1 MLEFFF
7 PHPDPL
13 ITSMANFAHLASLVV
28 ALGFV
33 LGLVFG
39 AVAHKANF
47 CTMGAVADVV
57 NVGDWGRMRM
67 WLLAIAVAVAGAN
80 ALDWVGLVD
89 LSRSAYPAAR
99 CPWIAYIV
107 GGFLFGIGMT
117 LASGCGSRSVVRV
130 GGGNLKSLVVLVFLA
145 ISADMTIR
153 GLFAPA
159 RVEVLGAVAMQF
171 DQGQDLPWVVATQLG
186 VGRHG
191 LQLWITAL
199 IVMPLL
205 FFVFKD
211 RTFRATREQV
221 FGGLVLGLVIVA
233 GWYVTGHIGF
243 IAEDPDTLQEAY
255 LGSRTARPESLTY
268 VGPVANTL
276 EWLQFR
282 TDESSQLSFG
292 VAVVA
297 GTLLGSFAYAILTRN
312 FRWESFASAG
322 DTRNHIIGGILMGFG
337 GVTAMGCTIGQG
349 ITGLSTLAVGSFLVF
364 FSIIAGAAA
373 TMKVQYWRMLKE
385 A

>member
-1 MLEFFF
+1 
-7 PHPDPL
+7 
-13 ITSMANFAHLASLVV
+13 MANFAHLASLVV
-28 ALGFV
+28 ALGLV

-57 NVGDWGRMRM
+57 TSGDWGRMRM

-145 ISADMTIR
+145 ISADMTMR

-171 DQGQDLPWVVATQLG
+171 DQGQDLPWVVATQFG

-199 IVMPLL
+199 IVVPLL

-276 EWLQFR
+276 EWLQFW
-282 TDESSQLSFG
+282 TDKSSQLSFG

-349 ITGLSTLAVGSFLVF
+349 ISGLSTLAVGSFLVF

-373 TMKVQYWRMLKE
+373 TMKVQYRRMLKE

>member
-1 MLEFFF
+1 ME
-7 PHPDPL
+7 
-13 ITSMANFAHLASLVV
+13 NFSQLASLVV
-28 ALGFV
+28 ALGFI

-57 NVGDWGRMRM
+57 SFGDWGRMRM

-80 ALDWVGLVD
+80 ALDWTGLVD

-99 CPWIAYIV
+99 CPWIANIV
-107 GGFLFGIGMT
+107 GGLLFGIGMT

-130 GGGNLKSLVVLVFLA
+130 GGGSLKSLVVLVFLA
-145 ISADMTIR
+145 ISADMTMR

-159 RVEVLGAVAMQF
+159 RVGMLSALAIHF
-171 DQGQDLPWVVATQLG
+171 DQGQDLPWVVATHLG

-199 IVMPLL
+199 IVIPLL
-205 FFVFKD
+205 FFAFKD
-211 RTFRATREQV
+211 RAFRATREQV
-221 FGGLVLGLVIVA
+221 FGGLVVGLVIVA
-233 GWYVTGHIGF
+233 GWYVTGRIGF
-243 IAEDPDTLQEAY
+243 VAEDPDTLQEAY

-276 EWLQFR
+276 EWLQFW
-282 TDESSQLSFG
+282 TDKSSKLSFG

-322 DTRNHIIGGILMGFG
+322 DTRNHIVGGMLMGFG

-373 TMKVQYWRMLKE
+373 TMKIQYWRMRKE

>member
-1 MLEFFF
+1 ME
-7 PHPDPL
+7 
-13 ITSMANFAHLASLVV
+13 NFGHLANLVV
-28 ALGFV
+28 ALGFI
-33 LGLVFG
+33 LGFVFG

-80 ALDWVGLVD
+80 TLDWAGMVD

-107 GGFLFGIGMT
+107 GGFLFGVGMT

-145 ISADMTIR
+145 ISADMTIH

-159 RVEVLGAVAMQF
+159 RAELLSAVAIHF
-171 DQGQDLPWVVATQLG
+171 DQGQDLPWVVATQFG

-191 LQLWITAL
+191 LQIWITAL
-199 IVMPLL
+199 IVIPLL
-205 FFVFKD
+205 FFIFKD
-211 RTFRATREQV
+211 RTFRATHEQV
-221 FGGLVLGLVIVA
+221 LGGFVIGLVVVA

-243 IAEDPDTLQEAY
+243 VAEDPDTLQEAY

-276 EWLQFR
+276 EWLQLW
-282 TDESSQLSFG
+282 TDNSTKLSFG

-349 ITGLSTLAVGSFLVF
+349 ITGLSTLAVGSLLAF

-385 A
+385 V